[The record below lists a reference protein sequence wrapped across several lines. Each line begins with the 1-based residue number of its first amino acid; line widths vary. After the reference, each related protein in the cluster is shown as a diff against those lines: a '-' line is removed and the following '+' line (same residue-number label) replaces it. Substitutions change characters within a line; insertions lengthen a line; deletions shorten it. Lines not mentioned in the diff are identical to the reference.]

1 MESALSS
8 FRAEETLSPLQ
19 LLCAKYFVI
28 ATVTKLEQYAVD
40 NIGQAHLQGW
50 ATEILVIKHGMNG
63 YRGKEYSGWI
73 LAWLLDPPQGSLEYI
88 PNF

>member
-1 MESALSS
+1 MHSFLSIPGTDAMESALSS

-40 NIGQAHLQGW
+40 NIGQAHLQG
-50 ATEILVIKHGMNG
+50 
-63 YRGKEYSGWI
+63 
-73 LAWLLDPPQGSLEYI
+73 
-88 PNF
+88 